1 MNRVF
6 TLIFDSKENI
16 SIPFYI
22 TVKLYCISAN
32 VRVNSYIYNMKLSSM
47 IEHSAILS
55 FISCTYMH
63 LIFTLDIIVR
73 VSVPGLYIDLLVNKK
88 IVSFNK

>member
-16 SIPFYI
+16 SVPFYI
-22 TVKLYCISAN
+22 TVKLDCISAI
-32 VRVNSYIYNMKLSSM
+32 VRVTSYIDNMKLSSM
-47 IEHSAILS
+47 VEHSAILS
-55 FISCTYMH
+55 FISCTDMH

-73 VSVPGLYIDLLVNKK
+73 VSVPGL
-88 IVSFNK
+88 

>member
-16 SIPFYI
+16 SVPFYI
-22 TVKLYCISAN
+22 TLKLYYVSAI
-32 VRVNSYIYNMKLSSM
+32 VRVTSYIDNMKLSSM
-47 IEHSAILS
+47 IEHFSILS
-55 FISCTYMH
+55 FISCTDMH

-73 VSVPGLYIDLLVNKK
+73 VSVPGL
-88 IVSFNK
+88 